1 MIRRPPRSTR
11 TDTLLPYTTLFRS
24 VPQPLSTVNSMKTNR
39 PYRILL
45 TLLIGIGLSVSI
57 NTNLSAQSNSQT
69 QSSTQ
74 TEAPF
79 VPGEKLHYKI
89 RYGFINAANGTLS
102 VAPSSR
108 KFNGNKAYHLKAEG
122 KTISAVALFMKVK
135 NRYESY
141 INTETLLPY
150 LFTESVKKGSYT
162 RDSYVHFDRR
172 SEERRGGKECVRT
185 CRSRCSPK

>member
-1 MIRRPPRSTR
+1 
-11 TDTLLPYTTLFRS
+11 
-24 VPQPLSTVNSMKTNR
+24 MKTNR

-89 RYGFINAANGTLS
+89 RYVFINAANGTLS
-102 VAPSSR
+102 AAPASP
-108 KFNGNKAYHLKAEG
+108 KFHRNKPYHLNKEG
-122 KTISAVALFMKVK
+122 KTINPVDTLMKNK
-135 NRYESY
+135 N
-141 INTETLLPY
+141 
-150 LFTESVKKGSYT
+150 
-162 RDSYVHFDRR
+162 
-172 SEERRGGKECVRT
+172 
-185 CRSRCSPK
+185 